1 VIFLDGRGAAVN
13 TLFFERDLLYNG
25 EVVLHYRIEYP
36 EFRSDRFRS
45 TVNAINRYY
54 ERSARNYRRYAETEL
69 YDMAVAEY
77 KSAKENGYPVRAFE
91 VMQVF
96 EVTYN
101 MACIISLYFD
111 RYVYTGGAHG
121 VTGRTS
127 QTWNLQRG
135 TEVTLER
142 LYRCNVDMKRYLLG
156 RIEQQI
162 RRNPDIYFENYRELI
177 DKNFHEENFY
187 CEPRGIVIYYQLYD
201 IAPYASGIRTFLIP
215 YDCFIN
221 PANLCTAQPRN

>member
-111 RYVYTGGAHG
+111 RYVYTGGG
-121 VTGRTS
+121 PWRY
-127 QTWNLQRG
+127 G
-135 TEVTLER
+135 THFP
-142 LYRCNVDMKRYLLG
+142 DMEPAKRNG
-156 RIEQQI
+156 G
-162 RRNPDIYFENYRELI
+162 
-177 DKNFHEENFY
+177 HS
-187 CEPRGIVIYYQLYD
+187 G
-201 IAPYASGIRTFLIP
+201 APVQMQ
-215 YDCFIN
+215 C
-221 PANLCTAQPRN
+221 